1 MGRTS
6 NNNED
11 KDIYELYLKDIQK
24 YEMLDN
30 VKSRKLLYVY
40 KNGTQKE
47 RKKAKDVLIGGH
59 QRFVISIAK
68 KFSRGNNIM
77 DVVAEGNIGLLRAIE
92 EYDLKSDAKFT
103 TYATFWVRKAII
115 QYININEPLVIPN
128 NAIKIATYVPKVKN
142 KFWNKN
148 CRQPTTEEIQEI
160 LMNDYNISIPNKE
173 DLFGYVK
180 SSIDEK
186 YERDE
191 DGQEFMESNTYTSA
205 TAECD
210 TDSFTKGYDEK
221 SVVERILSNFNE
233 RDTYIIKCIYGIG
246 CCPKTMDDIADE
258 LGLSYERVRQI
269 VTRNVSNMSKKG
281 KKLIGT
287 FEM

>member
-11 KDIYELYLKDIQK
+11 KNIYELYLKDIQK

-30 VKSRKLLYVY
+30 VKSRKLLYTY

-47 RKKAKDVLIGGH
+47 RKKAKDELIGGH

-77 DVVAEGNIGLLRAIE
+77 DIVAEGNIGLMRAIE
-92 EYDLKSDAKFT
+92 EYNLESNVKFT

-115 QYININEPLVIPN
+115 HYININEPMVTPS
-128 NAIKIATYVPKVKN
+128 NAIKIATYVPKVKSN
-142 KFWNKN
+142 FLNEN

-160 LMNDYNISIPNKE
+160 LMRDYRISIPNQE
-173 DLFGYVK
+173 DIIGYVK

-191 DGQEFMESNTYTSA
+191 DGQEFMESNAYTSA
-205 TAECD
+205 TAECN

-221 SVVERILSNFNE
+221 SVVRRILSNFNE
-233 RDTYIIKCIYGIG
+233 RDAYIIKCIYGIE
-246 CCPKTMDDIADE
+246 CNPKTMDDIADE

-269 VTRNVSNMSKKG
+269 VTRNVSNIGKKG

>member
-11 KDIYELYLKDIQK
+11 KNIYELYLKDIQK

-30 VKSRKLLYVY
+30 VKSRKLLYTY

-47 RKKAKDVLIGGH
+47 RKKAKDELIGGH

-77 DVVAEGNIGLLRAIE
+77 DIVAEGNMGLMRAIE
-92 EYDLKSDAKFT
+92 EYNLESDAKFT

-115 QYININEPLVIPN
+115 HYININEPMVTPS
-128 NAIKIATYVPKVKN
+128 NAIKIATYVPKVKS
-142 KFWNKN
+142 KFLNEN

-160 LMNDYNISIPNKE
+160 LMRDYRISIPNQE
-173 DLFGYVK
+173 DIIGYVK
-180 SSIDEK
+180 NSIDEK

-191 DGQEFMESNTYTSA
+191 EGQEFMESNAYTSA
-205 TAECD
+205 TAECN

-221 SVVERILSNFNE
+221 SVVQRILSNFNE
-233 RDTYIIKCIYGIG
+233 RDAYIIKCIYGIE
-246 CCPKTMDDIADE
+246 CNPKTMDDIADE

-269 VTRNVSNMSKKG
+269 VTRNVSNIGKQG